1 MSYYRGGHVRD
12 WQSVDVGQKR
22 ETCVWTGFSE
32 FLIKA
37 TVYTEVTIE
46 IGKKRRE
53 LHIRKCF

>member
-1 MSYYRGGHVRD
+1 MRD

-53 LHIRKCF
+53 LHIRKCL